1 MNPRPPPIR
10 VVAELEAI
18 GRLVALHLE
27 KRQTIALL
35 ERANT
40 DMAEAHLTLE
50 RDLYCLTVENTL
62 LAAVARSQGRA
73 LRGMTADWHCRP
85 CSTR

>member
-1 MNPRPPPIR
+1 MQSGAPPRHLA
-10 VVAELEAI
+10 AELEAV

-35 ERANT
+35 ERANN

-50 RDLYCLTVENTL
+50 RDLHCLTVENAL

-73 LRGMTADWHCRP
+73 FAA
-85 CSTR
+85 